1 MIRVFIYFILC
12 VISFD
17 ISAQV
22 FPVNPNNFDI
32 DRKKTGTWTIL
43 FDSNWNHTDK
53 IDSIK
58 YYRVINYNKGL
69 PKGKVSDYYISGKKQ
84 WEGYLLSDYP
94 EEILDNTSTF
104 YNMDTTCLLYTSDAA
119 DE

>member
-22 FPVNPNNFDI
+22 FPVNPNNFDS

-53 IDSIK
+53 IDSVK
-58 YYRVINYNKGL
+58 
-69 PKGKVSDYYISGKKQ
+69 
-84 WEGYLLSDYP
+84 
-94 EEILDNTSTF
+94 
-104 YNMDTTCLLYTSDAA
+104 
-119 DE
+119 